1 MLVDANEFMREQSI
15 RVGRISEKMSAAT
28 ERQVVREY
36 KTALAD
42 LKAKMA
48 KIYEKYETGGV
59 LSYNEMMKY
68 NRMDAMTKDMN
79 ETLKDLTG
87 KTSKET
93 MDNTKGVF
101 SESYYRA
108 GYSMETGA
116 DAKLSFSTLNPKVI
130 QAAVENPISG
140 LTLSETLQANRAS
153 IITDIRSTITQS
165 LIKGE
170 SYAKM
175 TKRLQTSLENNAVK
189 ANRIVRT
196 EGHRAAMQGNL
207 AAMDHA
213 SSRGVEF
220 KKEWMSVLDERTRE
234 SHQGMDGQIV
244 GRNENF
250 VSPLG
255 NKAPAPGMF
264 GVAAEDINCR
274 CDVGNILPGAGTTTV
289 RQTYREWAEEHRI
302 KPAYEGADP
311 NVWPAREKLPTLIRN
326 TKTDLGE
333 AAKDNSLGKYTDGSK
348 LSAER
353 EELHQKI
360 LEDLFKDAYPVT
372 SGNPTFYMMGGGPA
386 SGKSSVIKAGNITL
400 PKNVIA
406 VDSDAIK
413 ARLPDYQSMV
423 AAKNPMAAS
432 FVHEESS
439 ALAKRAMKIAQ
450 KNGYNSM
457 LDGTGDGSI
466 PSLMKKINQA
476 RSGGSQVVG
485 YYVTCPTEEAV
496 RRSAARAA
504 KTGRVVMNDV
514 ITSTHKKVSQ
524 IMPECAQYFD
534 RVELFDTMD
543 GVRLVATGG
552 SGKGLVA
559 QPGMERLLRE
569 FIAKGGENG

>member
-1 MLVDANEFMREQSI
+1 M
-15 RVGRISEKMSAAT
+15 
-28 ERQVVREY
+28 
-36 KTALAD
+36 
-42 LKAKMA
+42 
-48 KIYEKYETGGV
+48 
-59 LSYNEMMKY
+59 
-68 NRMDAMTKDMN
+68 
-79 ETLKDLTG
+79 
-87 KTSKET
+87 
-93 MDNTKGVF
+93 
-101 SESYYRA
+101 
-108 GYSMETGA
+108 
-116 DAKLSFSTLNPKVI
+116 
-130 QAAVENPISG
+130 
-140 LTLSETLQANRAS
+140 
-153 IITDIRSTITQS
+153 
-165 LIKGE
+165 
-170 SYAKM
+170 
-175 TKRLQTSLENNAVK
+175 
-189 ANRIVRT
+189 
-196 EGHRAAMQGNL
+196 
-207 AAMDHA
+207 
-213 SSRGVEF
+213 
-220 KKEWMSVLDERTRE
+220 
-234 SHQGMDGQIV
+234 
-244 GRNENF
+244 
-250 VSPLG
+250 
-255 NKAPAPGMF
+255 
-264 GVAAEDINCR
+264 
-274 CDVGNILPGAGTTTV
+274 
-289 RQTYREWAEEHRI
+289 
-302 KPAYEGADP
+302 
-311 NVWPAREKLPTLIRN
+311 
-326 TKTDLGE
+326 GE
-333 AAKDNSLGKYTDGSK
+333 AAKDNSLGKYMDGSK

-353 EELHQKI
+353 GELHQKI

-400 PKNVIA
+400 PKNIIA

-439 ALAKRAMKIAQ
+439 ALAKRAMEIAQ

-476 RSGGSQVVG
+476 RTGGSQVVG

-559 QPGMERLLRE
+559 KPGMERLLRE